1 MRNKIVAGNWKMNL
15 LSAEALDLGRK
26 IKEAASELEGVELL
40 LFPPSIFLQSLAEI
54 NISVG
59 AQNFYPAENGAFTG
73 EISISQVKDCGAT
86 HVLIGHSERRAI
98 FGEQTDFLKQK
109 VDSALTH
116 GITPVFCCGESLEIR
131 EAGTELVYV
140 KKQLEESLFHVS
152 AENMQN
158 CIVAYEPVWAIG
170 TGKTA
175 TVAQAEEMHRSI
187 RSWISEKYSDA
198 VAQNCSIIYG
208 GSCNVS
214 NAQELFSSPNV
225 DGGLI
230 GGASLQAE
238 SFIKIAQS
246 F

>member
-15 LSAEALDLGRK
+15 LLAEAIDLGRK
-26 IKEAASELEGVELL
+26 IKEAASEIEGVQVL
-40 LFPPSIFLQSLAEI
+40 LFPSSIYLKSLAEI
-54 NISVG
+54 AIPVG

-73 EISISQVKDCGAT
+73 EISISQLKDCGAT

-98 FGEQTDFLKQK
+98 FGEQADFLKQK
-109 VDSALTH
+109 VDSAIAH
-116 GITPVFCCGESLEIR
+116 KITPVFCCGEPLEIR

-140 KKQLEESLFHVS
+140 KRQLEESLFHILP
-152 AENMQN
+152 ENMQN

-187 RSWISEKYSDA
+187 RNWITEKYTETI
-198 VAQNCSIIYG
+198 AQNCSIIYG

>member
-15 LSAEALDLGRK
+15 LSAEAIDLGRK

-54 NISVG
+54 DISVG

-98 FGEQTDFLKQK
+98 FGEQADFLKQK

-116 GITPVFCCGESLEIR
+116 GITPVFCCGEPLEIR

-140 KKQLEESLFHVS
+140 KKQLEESLFHIS
-152 AENMQN
+152 AENMEN

-175 TVAQAEEMHRSI
+175 SVAQAEEMHRSI
-187 RSWISEKYSDA
+187 RSWIMKKYNST

-230 GGASLQAE
+230 GGASLQVE

>member
-15 LSAEALDLGRK
+15 LLAEAIDLGRK
-26 IKEAASELEGVELL
+26 IKEAASEIEGVQVL
-40 LFPPSIFLQSLAEI
+40 LFPSSIYLKSLAEI
-54 NISVG
+54 AIPVG

-73 EISISQVKDCGAT
+73 EISISQLKDCGAT

-98 FGEQTDFLKQK
+98 FGEQADFLKQK
-109 VDSALTH
+109 VDSAIAH
-116 GITPVFCCGESLEIR
+116 KITPVFCCGEPLEIR

-140 KKQLEESLFHVS
+140 KRQLEESLFHILP
-152 AENMQN
+152 ENMQN

-187 RSWISEKYSDA
+187 RNWIAEKYTETI
-198 VAQNCSIIYG
+198 AQNCSIIYG